1 MPLNGLMGQPRAI
14 RILGGMLMTGRIV
27 PAYLFTGAPGT
38 GKKTAAFSFIKAMN
52 CEDGGSV
59 REGNFCG
66 RCRSCKNTDLLVH
79 PDLKVM
85 APEDTVKKT
94 GKTGNADKADNPD
107 NAGQPK
113 EASRVIQ
120 IDQIREAVDFLST
133 SAMEWKGKA
142 IIIKDAHA
150 MNVYAGNAF
159 LKTLEEPPAGSIIV
173 LITNKEDAVLD
184 TIRSRCVK
192 IPFVPL
198 SFEVLRAIADKNGAS
213 PTDEQLGL
221 SNGSA
226 SAMLNDT
233 LISGRNRALLMFTE
247 MVNGNK
253 THQWKDRQEMAL
265 WFEATMSFLRD
276 MAVLKLGQGG
286 TALVNM
292 DKKAEFANLCKAV
305 DIEVIV
311 DCYETLFSLSRY
323 FAVNINKGIVFN
335 YTALKLR
342 DVFGRVTPSQR
353 GRSSASQG
361 AFREGVY

>member
-1 MPLNGLMGQPRAI
+1 MPLNKLLLNGQPLNGLLGQPRAI
-14 RILGGMLMTGRIV
+14 RILGGMLRTGRIV
-27 PAYLFTGAPGT
+27 PAYLFAGAPGA
-38 GKKTAAFSFIKAMN
+38 GKTTAAFSFIKAMN
-52 CEDGGSV
+52 CEDGGYV

-85 APEDTVKKT
+85 APEDTVKKA
-94 GKTGNADKADNPD
+94 GKADKTD
-107 NAGQPK
+107 QPK
-113 EASRVIQ
+113 EASRIIQ
-120 IDQIREAVDFLST
+120 IDQIREAVEFLST

-142 IIIKDAHA
+142 VIIKDAHA
-150 MNVYAGNAF
+150 MNVNAGNAF

-173 LITNKEDAVLD
+173 LITHREDAVLD

-198 SFEVLRAIADKNGAS
+198 SFEVLRAIADEKGAA

-226 SAMLNDT
+226 RAMLNDA
-233 LISGRNRALLMFTE
+233 LISGRNRALQMFTE
-247 MVNGNK
+247 MANGNK

-265 WFEATMSFLRD
+265 WFETAMIFLRD

-292 DKKAEFANLCKAV
+292 DKKAEVANLCKAV

-311 DCYETLFSLSRY
+311 DCYETFFSLSRY

-342 DVFGRVTPSQR
+342 DVFGRVTPT
-353 GRSSASQG
+353 ASKG
-361 AFREGVY
+361 AFREGVH